1 MFESS
6 AQETIEH
13 ASTTMV
19 LDAFLYLDFRSQ
31 NAYVEHSIRIYCP
44 PGPSFTGLSLGE
56 YLSIPRHG
64 AFRPDLSATN
74 QHLRSPSFAQA
85 SFLISS
91 PHDDGFDLIR
101 CRFVLKAR
109 GAGRTSSKRK
119 NKGNV
124 PLAYYKVLR
133 ATSMHWSVEKYTQ
146 IFNIPLSLWLESSLK
161 NF

>member
-1 MFESS
+1 MLQRRWSWTPFYIWTSGPRMPTLS
-6 AQETIEH
+6 I
-13 ASTTMV
+13 
-19 LDAFLYLDFRSQ
+19 LYEFI
-31 NAYVEHSIRIYCP
+31 AP